1 MSIALLVLALLW
13 KGGHLTGEYAGANRY
28 QQTTVPTLSALQQN
42 WSVRLT
48 EATWSKTLAP
58 LPGESALIE
67 AVKAEPE
74 FVPVSP
80 PVRGW
85 ATHYGESFTGG
96 VLACG
101 TGYYHPTNVSILAV
115 GPSRDVDWPCGT
127 LLRVCGPAG
136 CATVKR
142 QDSCPGCVANVL
154 DLSEAGNELVC
165 GVPPHTCQVTIEEVE
180 PAPAAGLV
188 AGARR

>member
-1 MSIALLVLALLW
+1 MW

-28 QQTTVPTLSALQQN
+28 QQTVTPGLNALRLN
-42 WSVRLT
+42 WSVRVT
-48 EATWSKTLAP
+48 RASWSNTLAP
-58 LPGESALIE
+58 LPGESAVLAPVE
-67 AVKAEPE
+67 AQPDLAAVSAAEP
-74 FVPVSP
+74 
-80 PVRGW
+80 GW

-101 TGYYHPTNVSILAV
+101 TGYYHPTNVTILAV
-115 GPSRDVDWPCGT
+115 GPSRDRDWPCGT

-142 QDSCPGCVANVL
+142 QDSCPGCASTVL

-165 GVPPHTCQVTIEEVE
+165 GVPPHTCRVTIQELEPPSLPPE
-180 PAPAAGLV
+180 SQAPAP
-188 AGARR
+188 